1 MKRWLVGWLV
11 VGLVGVVAGVGITV
25 ALVDRGDGGDAGP
38 SDSSSGASPTG
49 EGSTSA
55 DPSVTEPP
63 DPALATYYSQAL
75 DWSSCGDAECATL
88 TVPLSYDDP
97 TGATIELALL
107 KVPASV
113 PSQRIGSL
121 VVNPGGPG
129 APGTSYAEGA
139 SGTFGR
145 PLLDHFDIVGFDP
158 RGTGDSD
165 PVDCLSDDQLDAYLS
180 EDPDP
185 DTLAEVAS
193 FMATVREFGR
203 GCSQLSGELAHNIS
217 TEDAARD
224 MDVLRAALGETQLDY
239 FGASYGTK
247 LGATY
252 ADLFPDRVGRLVLDG
267 ALDLTLSSRDLALQ
281 QAAGFQTALDAYLQD
296 CIDSTDSCFLG
307 DTVAEGQATI
317 QGLLASI
324 DADPLP
330 AGGGRELTSGNA
342 FYGIITPLYVR
353 DYWYLLTNGLKSAL
367 DGDGTTLMLL
377 ADAYASRDPAG
388 SGFLDNTMEANV
400 AINCLD
406 DGWSIPAAKVPAQI
420 PDFVAASPVFGRVF
434 AWALVGCRGFGNPP
448 AEPAPAVLAEGA
460 APILVIGTT
469 RDPATPLQ
477 WAQALSDQLASGT
490 LVTRDGDGHTGY
502 YSGNQC
508 VDDAVENYLV
518 DGTVPRDGLAC

>member
-11 VGLVGVVAGVGITV
+11 VGLVGVLVGAGVTV
-25 ALVDRGDGGDAGP
+25 ALVGQDDDDP
-38 SDSSSGASPTG
+38 TQSPSSSAAPPTG
-49 EGSTSA
+49 EGSPSPDA
-55 DPSVTEPP
+55 SVTEPP
-63 DPALATYYSQAL
+63 DPALASYYSQTL
-75 DWSSCGDAECATL
+75 DWSSCGDDECARL

-97 TGATIELALL
+97 AGETIELALL
-107 KVPASV
+107 RVPASV
-113 PSQRIGSL
+113 PSARVGSL

-129 APGTSYAEGA
+129 APGTSYAQGA
-139 SGTFGR
+139 SSTFGR
-145 PLLDHFDIVGFDP
+145 PLLEHFDIVGFDP

-165 PVDCLSDDQLDAYLS
+165 PVDCLSDDQLDAYLA

-185 DTLAEVAS
+185 DTPAEVAE

-203 GCSQLSGELAHNIS
+203 GCSRLSGDLARNIS

-224 MDVLRAALGETQLDY
+224 MDILRAALGEPALDY
-239 FGASYGTK
+239 LGASYGTK

-252 ADLFPDRVGRLVLDG
+252 ANLFPDKVGRLVLDG
-267 ALDLTLSSRDLALQ
+267 ALDLTLSSRDLAIQ

-307 DTVAEGQATI
+307 STVAEGQARI
-317 QGLLASI
+317 EDLLASI
-324 DADPLP
+324 DATPLP
-330 AGGGRELTSGNA
+330 AGGGRLLTSGNA

-353 DYWYLLTNGLKSAL
+353 DYWYLLTEGLKSAL
-367 DGDGTTLMLL
+367 NGDGTTLMLL
-377 ADAYASRDPAG
+377 ADAYASRNPAG
-388 SGFLDNTMEANV
+388 GGYLDNTMEANV

-406 DGWSIPAAKVPAQI
+406 DGWSIPASKVADQI
-420 PDFVAASPVFGRVF
+420 PDFVEASPVFGRVF
-434 AWALVGCRGFGNPP
+434 AWALVGCRGFGYPA
-448 AEPAPAVLAEGA
+448 AEPAPAVLAQGA

-477 WAQALSDQLASGT
+477 WAQALADQLASGV

-502 YSGNQC
+502 NSGNQC
-508 VDDAVENYLV
+508 VDDAVEGYLV